1 VRVAISSAE
10 LPDGVPAGEP
20 DVAEGTNLLVF
31 ALVPAGDGEVASGQT
46 FATEPGEGDGELA
59 DLAFWSGSDEVEM
72 GAVTVT
78 VSTIDDGQVCGAIE
92 TGGPGA
98 VGRFRALRGAGGGS
112 GDEGGPGTTSGAT
125 TTTAG

>member
-1 VRVAISSAE
+1 
-10 LPDGVPAGEP
+10 
-20 DVAEGTNLLVF
+20 
-31 ALVPAGDGEVASGQT
+31 
-46 FATEPGEGDGELA
+46 
-59 DLAFWSGSDEVEM
+59 DEVEM

-98 VGRFRALRGAGGGS
+98 VGRFRALRGAGGGG

-125 TTTAG
+125 TTTAGGRSGPSPAPGHLGGRAGCSLAVEEARLQRPALGPRVGVDTRRVEVAPQRDPVVDGGGRAVQ